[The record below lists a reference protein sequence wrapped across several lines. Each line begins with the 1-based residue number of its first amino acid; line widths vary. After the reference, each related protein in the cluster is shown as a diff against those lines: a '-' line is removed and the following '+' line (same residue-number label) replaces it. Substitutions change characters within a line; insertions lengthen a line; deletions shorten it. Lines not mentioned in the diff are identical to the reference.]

1 MLPVPILRS
10 VRFWTRDRVQSGQPA
25 RAASVIRRGSLAAGL
40 AAAGFLAAQSAAAE
54 PASLEGSWSG
64 GGTVNFSSGASERAR
79 CRVRFSRY
87 SSTVFGMNAV
97 CATTSARVA
106 QTATVER
113 VGANRFAGT
122 FYNPEYGV
130 SGIINIVLG
139 GNRLSASLRGD
150 AGSAQLSFSR

>member
-1 MLPVPILRS
+1 MLPVSPLPCG
-10 VRFWTRDRVQSGQPA
+10 RFWTRGSGKGLSA
-25 RAASVIRRGSLAAGL
+25 GRAASIPAWVRGACGALAFGLGSAG
-40 AAAGFLAAQSAAAE
+40 AVAE
-54 PASLEGSWSG
+54 PGGLEGSWSG
-64 GGTVNFSSGASERAR
+64 GGIVSFSSGAREQAR
-79 CRVRFSRY
+79 CRVRFSRQ

-106 QTATVER
+106 QTAVVER

-130 SGIINIVLG
+130 SGTISIVLG
-139 GNRLSASLRGD
+139 GNRLSASLKGD